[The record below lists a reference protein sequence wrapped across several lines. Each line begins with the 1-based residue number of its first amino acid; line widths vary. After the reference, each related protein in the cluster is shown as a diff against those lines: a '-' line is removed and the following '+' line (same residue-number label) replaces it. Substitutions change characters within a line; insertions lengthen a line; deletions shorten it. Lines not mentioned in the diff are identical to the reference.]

1 MPHTPEPWEMT
12 CGYVREVDGCHD
24 LSVFITAG
32 RFIAEVAYN
41 DPEQEANARLI
52 HVAPRMLDTCKLV
65 LKELERAAHGGYSM
79 EAAAMCRLA
88 LHHRKGRRYS
98 GGDVE

>member
-1 MPHTPEPWEMT
+1 MAHTPEPWQMT

-52 HVAPRMLDTCKLV
+52 HVAPKLLTM
-65 LKELERAAHGGYSM
+65 LKETAAELDAIMDQKGHTAQTRAIRDRAY
-79 EAAAMCRLA
+79 A
-88 LHHRKGRRYS
+88 LIAKVKG
-98 GGDVE
+98 EQ